1 MYSFVSCYFFG
12 EIIGNFAS
20 FDNSSA
26 FRNLEWNRKITLSS
40 NGLNGCREL
49 LFRIDYLGLSA
60 ATSKKTRFCIS
71 LTISS
76 SLFFSPIGCSP
87 TVHCSNS
94 AILDGFNRSP
104 LFWGIGWKLG
114 SWLLLCRFPGFVASN
129 VLYVRAVLTPYLLLP
144 SWKTYDSANLLR
156 YCVKSSNRS
165 NKNNFRLTAKLLI
178 LFSRDVLHLTI
189 LIRSA
194 IGYDLSV
201 GGSPLDERRQM
212 DGLYN
217 IGLVDEF
224 NAPRWDYPSIK

>member
-1 MYSFVSCYFFG
+1 M
-12 EIIGNFAS
+12 
-20 FDNSSA
+20 
-26 FRNLEWNRKITLSS
+26 
-40 NGLNGCREL
+40 
-49 LFRIDYLGLSA
+49 
-60 ATSKKTRFCIS
+60 
-71 LTISS
+71 
-76 SLFFSPIGCSP
+76 
-87 TVHCSNS
+87 
-94 AILDGFNRSP
+94 
-104 LFWGIGWKLG
+104 
-114 SWLLLCRFPGFVASN
+114 
-129 VLYVRAVLTPYLLLP
+129 RAVLTPYLLLP

-224 NAPRWDYPSIK
+224 NAPR